1 MLAPDHSDRGPLVRS
16 EHRGSVAAVV
26 MTANEEANIGKC
38 LESLKELDRVYVLDS
53 DSSDMTLQII
63 ARFPN
68 ALVVRTPWRGYA
80 KTFNEGVDLAKDY
93 EWVLRIDADEE
104 LHGDIRAAL
113 SAADASVAG
122 FVLQRDIYFL
132 GERLRFGPHSKLK
145 MVRLFRQSLGRCEET
160 LADEH
165 IIVNGAIVLCNSLKI
180 IDRDNKPF
188 DRWLEKHI
196 RWAKKEAANMRAPVR
211 EPGDIDRYNRVK
223 RFMKRNVYYG
233 CPPFLRA
240 FLYFFYRFFICR
252 EFLGGRSGI
261 SWCVIQ
267 GLWYRLLVDFY
278 LLNPKLINTD
288 Q

>member
-1 MLAPDHSDRGPLVRS
+1 
-16 EHRGSVAAVV
+16 

-38 LESLKELDRVYVLDS
+38 LESLKEFDRIFVLDS
-53 DSSDMTLQII
+53 DSSDGTLEIVG
-63 ARFPN
+63 RFPN
-68 ALVVRTPWRGYA
+68 ALVVPTRWRGYA

-113 SAADASVAG
+113 SAVDASVSG
-122 FVLQRDIYFL
+122 FVLKRDIYFL

-145 MVRLFRQSLGRCEET
+145 MVRLFRQSQGRCEET

-165 IIVNGAIVLCNSLKI
+165 VIVNGAITLSNELRI
-180 IDRDNKPF
+180 IDRDHKPF

-196 RWAKKEAANMRAPVR
+196 RWAKKEAANMRAPSQD
-211 EPGDIDRYNRVK
+211 PGEIDRYNRVK
-223 RFMKRNVYYG
+223 RFMKRNIYYG
-233 CPPFLRA
+233 CPPFVRA
-240 FLYFFYRFFICR
+240 FLYFVYRFFFCL

-278 LLNPKLINTD
+278 LLNPRLIDTD
-288 Q
+288 K

>member
-1 MLAPDHSDRGPLVRS
+1 MLAPDKLNTELRVRPQG
-16 EHRGSVAAVV
+16 HNTVAAVV

-38 LESLKELDRVYVLDS
+38 LESLKDFNRVYVLDS
-53 DSSDMTLQII
+53 DSSDMTLEIVGK
-63 ARFPN
+63 FPN
-68 ALVVRTPWRGYA
+68 ALVVPTRWRGYA
-80 KTFNEGVDLAKDY
+80 KTFNGGVDLAKDY
-93 EWVLRIDADEE
+93 DWVLRIDADEE
-104 LHGDIRAAL
+104 LHGDIKAAL
-113 SAADASVAG
+113 AHADASVSG
-122 FVLQRDIYFL
+122 FVLRRDIYFL
-132 GERLRFGPHSKLK
+132 GQRLRFGPHSKLK

-165 IIVNGAIVLCNSLKI
+165 IIVNGAITFSNTLKI

-196 RWAKKEAANMRAPVR
+196 RWAKKEAANMRAPTQA
-211 EPGDIDRYNRVK
+211 PGEIDRYNRLK

-233 CPPFLRA
+233 CPPFVRA
-240 FLYFFYRFFICR
+240 FLYFFYRFFICL